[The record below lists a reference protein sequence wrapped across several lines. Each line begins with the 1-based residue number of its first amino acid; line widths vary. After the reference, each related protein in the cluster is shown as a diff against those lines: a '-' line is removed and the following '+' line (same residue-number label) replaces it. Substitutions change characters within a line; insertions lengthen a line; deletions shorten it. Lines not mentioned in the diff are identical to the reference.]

1 MITFIDDH
9 KAEHGIESIC
19 SELPIAVSTYY
30 AAKSRPP
37 SQRQIEDEALLPE
50 VVRVHAEN
58 YGVYGRRKI
67 HAQMNR
73 EGFEIGRDRC
83 ERLMKQAGIAG
94 VVRGK
99 KPRTTVADEKAERA
113 PDLVDRAWETVKEPN
128 RVWVADFTYV
138 RTWAAMVYV
147 AFVIDVYS
155 RRIVGWRVS
164 TNMKADLVLDALEHA
179 IWVRDTELDGLI
191 CHSDA
196 GAQYTSIRHTER
208 LTEIGAA
215 PSIGSVGDPIDNA
228 VAEST
233 IGLYKTELIN
243 PKRPW
248 RTVDQVEFAT
258 FEYVDWFNHHRLH
271 AAIGNRPPVEHETLF
286 HNQQTVPETGPNTN
300 VTALH

>member
-1 MITFIDDH
+1 MITFIDDN
-9 KAEHGIESIC
+9 KDVYTVESIC

-37 SQRQIEDEALLPE
+37 SQRQVEDEVLLAE

-138 RTWAAMVYV
+138 RTWAA
-147 AFVIDVYS
+147 
-155 RRIVGWRVS
+155 
-164 TNMKADLVLDALEHA
+164 
-179 IWVRDTELDGLI
+179 I
-191 CHSDA
+191 CLL
-196 GAQYTSIRHTER
+196 YTS
-208 LTEIGAA
+208 
-215 PSIGSVGDPIDNA
+215 PSPRD
-228 VAEST
+228 
-233 IGLYKTELIN
+233 
-243 PKRPW
+243 
-248 RTVDQVEFAT
+248 
-258 FEYVDWFNHHRLH
+258 
-271 AAIGNRPPVEHETLF
+271 
-286 HNQQTVPETGPNTN
+286 
-300 VTALH
+300 

>member
-19 SELPIAVSTYY
+19 SELPIAVSIYY

-37 SQRQIEDEALLPE
+37 SQRQVEDEVLLAE

-83 ERLMKQAGIAG
+83 ERLMRQAGIAG

-99 KPRTTVADEKAERA
+99 KPRTTVADE
-113 PDLVDRAWETVKEPN
+113 
-128 RVWVADFTYV
+128 
-138 RTWAAMVYV
+138 
-147 AFVIDVYS
+147 
-155 RRIVGWRVS
+155 
-164 TNMKADLVLDALEHA
+164 KADLVLDALEHA

-196 GAQYTSIRHTER
+196 GAQYTSIRRTER
-208 LTEIGAA
+208 LA
-215 PSIGSVGDPIDNA
+215 
-228 VAEST
+228 
-233 IGLYKTELIN
+233 
-243 PKRPW
+243 
-248 RTVDQVEFAT
+248 
-258 FEYVDWFNHHRLH
+258 
-271 AAIGNRPPVEHETLF
+271 
-286 HNQQTVPETGPNTN
+286 
-300 VTALH
+300 